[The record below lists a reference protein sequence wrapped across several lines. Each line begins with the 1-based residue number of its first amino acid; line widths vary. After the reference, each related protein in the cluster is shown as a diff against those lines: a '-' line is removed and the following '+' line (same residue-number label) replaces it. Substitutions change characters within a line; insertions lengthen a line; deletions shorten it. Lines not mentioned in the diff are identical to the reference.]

1 MAAPCPGPA
10 RTADLGS
17 DRSKAP
23 APSPDTEN
31 AERTDQSAQDP
42 AASAA
47 TRIERFYRAEYP
59 AVVRLAYALLGDLDA
74 AEDAVQEAFAT
85 LLARFD
91 DVANPAGYLRTCV
104 ANRCRN
110 AWRRRR
116 LHADRLPLAR
126 GPAPE
131 SVTAEVSELFDVLLR
146 LPYRHRAVLV
156 LRYYAD
162 WSEAEIA
169 QVLGCRP
176 GTVKSLAARG
186 LARLER
192 EVPR

>member
-1 MAAPCPGPA
+1 MDAACPGSSRIPEH
-10 RTADLGS
+10 DS
-17 DRSKAP
+17 ERSKAP
-23 APSPDTEN
+23 APSPDSGR
-31 AERTDQSAQDP
+31 AEGTCQSAQNP
-42 AASAA
+42 AAGTA
-47 TRIERFYRAEYP
+47 TGVDRFYRAEYP
-59 AVVRLAYALLGDLDA
+59 AAVRLAYALLGDLDA

-104 ANRCRN
+104 ANRCKN

-116 LHADRLPLAR
+116 LHAERVPLA
-126 GPAPE
+126 GEPVLA
-131 SVTAEVSELFDVLLR
+131 SVTAEASELFDVLLR

-169 QVLGCRP
+169 QALGCRP